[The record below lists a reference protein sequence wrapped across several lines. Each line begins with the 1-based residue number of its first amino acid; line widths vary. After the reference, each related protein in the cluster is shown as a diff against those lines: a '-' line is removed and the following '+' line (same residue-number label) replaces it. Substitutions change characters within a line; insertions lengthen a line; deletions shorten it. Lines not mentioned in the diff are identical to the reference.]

1 MEQLII
7 NVKQP
12 KKLPFI
18 KEMLSA
24 FDKYI
29 EIEEPTKTKKKST
42 KENPVLK
49 SLKQGLKEVELIKQG
64 KIKATPLKDFLDEL

>member
-29 EIEEPTKTKKKST
+29 EIEEPKKKKKTT
-42 KENPVLK
+42 KEHPVLK
-49 SLKQGLKEVELIKQG
+49 GLKQGLKEVELIKQG
-64 KIKATPLKDFLDEL
+64 KIKATPLKDLLDEL